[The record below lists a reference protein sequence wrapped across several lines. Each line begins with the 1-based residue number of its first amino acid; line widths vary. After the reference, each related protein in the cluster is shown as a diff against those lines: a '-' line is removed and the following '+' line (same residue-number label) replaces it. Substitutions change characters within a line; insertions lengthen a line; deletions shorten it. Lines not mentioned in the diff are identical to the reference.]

1 LLVLGGALALSAT
14 STKAAVVPQGD
25 LLVGKRSGRLAVL
38 NRSGKLVR
46 RVPRFLA
53 RSSLQGV
60 ELAPD
65 RRHAFASVYVPD
77 AAERLYQIDLAT
89 GVKRQ
94 LATGISPTLSPDRTR
109 LAYVSTD
116 RRVDIVYRTALVI
129 RELSTGQTKSIP
141 LPPDAPMGTPP
152 ELVINWSPDGRRI
165 AVFDGARIRLVDVA
179 NANDVMSQPS
189 VPRPS
194 LAPVFLNGH
203 SLVVLADCCTGRQ
216 HVVALNLRSGARH
229 AYATLSS
236 PPESIRRLRPGL
248 LLTVTALNE
257 LALVRRGHF
266 RVIARAITAA
276 TG

>member
-1 LLVLGGALALSAT
+1 
-14 STKAAVVPQGD
+14 VPRGD
-25 LLVGKRSGRLAVL
+25 LLVSKRSGRLVVL
-38 NRSGKLVR
+38 ERNGKLVR
-46 RVPRFLA
+46 RVPRFVA
-53 RSSLQGV
+53 PNGSQGV

-65 RRHAFASVYVPD
+65 RRHAFVSVYTGD
-77 AAERLYQIDLAT
+77 GQARLYEIDLAT
-89 GVKRQ
+89 GAKSQ
-94 LATGISPTLSPDRTR
+94 LASAISPALSPDLTR

-116 RRVDIVYRTALVI
+116 RRVDVVYRTALII
-129 RELSTGQTKSIP
+129 RELRTGRAKSIP
-141 LPPDAPMGTPP
+141 LGPDVPMGTPP

-165 AVFDGARIRLVDVA
+165 AIFDGDRIRLVDVA

-203 SLVVLADCCTGRQ
+203 SLAVLADCCTGRQ
-216 HVVALNLRSGARH
+216 HVVALDLRSGARR
-229 AYATLSS
+229 AFVTLSS
-236 PPESIRRLRPGL
+236 PPENVRRLRSGL

-257 LALVRRGHF
+257 LALVSRRHF